1 MSVGNVYKQGK
12 CSKIKIQKHE
22 QLKLKWMK
30 VDNYMINLTM
40 SEHIWHQRQNSL
52 NKNYIQIDINVKF
65 TIQE

>member
-1 MSVGNVYKQGK
+1 MMSVGNVYKQGK
-12 CSKIKIQKHE
+12 CSKIKIQKRE
-22 QLKLKWMK
+22 QLKWMK

-52 NKNYIQIDINVKF
+52 INNYIQIDINVKL